1 MNTTGEKHK
10 PGNPWHDLRQRLL
23 RSVVRAVAV
32 ISVVSLIM
40 AVVMTI
46 SAGTAFM
53 AGGVIA
59 LMPQLWFVLRG
70 TSPKATLH
78 AGGLALGKFSLSAAG
93 FALWFAFVPTA
104 NPVLTL
110 AGTATALLLSAV
122 LMAGE
127 RWHARNA

>member
-1 MNTTGEKHK
+1 
-10 PGNPWHDLRQRLL
+10 
-23 RSVVRAVAV
+23 
-32 ISVVSLIM
+32 M

-127 RWHARNA
+127 RWHAKKTHDLRNCERWRQMEASKQSRLTLSTT

>member
-1 MNTTGEKHK
+1 
-10 PGNPWHDLRQRLL
+10 
-23 RSVVRAVAV
+23 
-32 ISVVSLIM
+32 M

-110 AGTATALLLSAV
+110 AGTDLRNC
-122 LMAGE
+122 E
-127 RWHARNA
+127 RWRQMEASKQSRLTLSTT